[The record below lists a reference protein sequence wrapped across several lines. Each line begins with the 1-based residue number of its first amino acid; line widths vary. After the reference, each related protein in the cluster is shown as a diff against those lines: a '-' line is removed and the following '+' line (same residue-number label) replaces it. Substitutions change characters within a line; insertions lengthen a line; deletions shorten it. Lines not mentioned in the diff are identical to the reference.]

1 VEAHGLRRFD
11 EELCCSFSAC
21 VFATNSAGSKLR
33 VKKKP
38 PRSGDVVVV
47 DVNNVLQMPKYA
59 QTLRC
64 PKQATILGMYGAIN
78 TIDTCSNHAI

>member
-1 VEAHGLRRFD
+1 
-11 EELCCSFSAC
+11 
-21 VFATNSAGSKLR
+21 
-33 VKKKP
+33 
-38 PRSGDVVVV
+38 VVVM